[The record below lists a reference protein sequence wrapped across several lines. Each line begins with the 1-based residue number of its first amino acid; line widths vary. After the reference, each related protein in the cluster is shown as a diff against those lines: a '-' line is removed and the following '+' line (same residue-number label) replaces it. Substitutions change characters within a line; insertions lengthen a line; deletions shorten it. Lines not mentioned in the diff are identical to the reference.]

1 MIKEIKIEKSDC
13 AGSLWV
19 TDDGAQARKW
29 KEEGKAV
36 LIYLH
41 EGNQE
46 EDFSDFLY
54 AAEEIETLEES
65 YFEQVYRRL
74 AGLPW
79 TILETKRCI
88 VRETTVED
96 VEAFYRIYEDPRVS
110 DYLDDIQHAPEQEKE
125 YVREYIEKIYG
136 YYGFGVWTI
145 LEKESGVVIGRAGF
159 SYSEGFTEP
168 DLGFLIAG
176 PWQEKGY
183 AEEVCSAILAYGRE
197 ELGFERV
204 LALVRPD
211 NLRSLRLCRK
221 LGFVE
226 VGEAIYRGETY
237 IKMQNDT
244 KMQSNTKM

>member
-41 EGNQE
+41 EGNQG

-96 VEAFYRIYEDPRVS
+96 VDAFYRIYEDPRVS
-110 DYLDDIQHAPEQEKE
+110 DYLDDIHHAPEQEKE

-145 LEKESGVVIGRAGF
+145 LEKEGGAVIGRAGF
-159 SYSEGFTEP
+159 SYNEGFTEP

-204 LALVRPD
+204 LVLVRPD

-244 KMQSNTKM
+244 KM